1 MSSWVPTAKALKK
14 YPHFDGYLSL
24 DEISKTVESPEEV
37 AQNPFYPF
45 IRYIES
51 WQPFRSSS
59 GKPKKK
65 ERPIR
70 YASRK
75 DAAIFAKYRHDLSIR
90 YEQLLSDY
98 GISHVP
104 IAYRKIPIYEGADQ
118 GKCNIHFAKDAF
130 EEVKRQG
137 NCCAISLDISDYF
150 ESLDHSKIKN
160 MWQMLLGVSYLPEDH
175 YAVFKAITRYA
186 VVDRDQVYR
195 RLGYLKKVQHGSTT
209 GFEYTLPYNR
219 MPLKLCTPR
228 QFRAFVAGGAS
239 DYNSIIEKND
249 CPYGIPQVAPI
260 SDLIANFYL
269 FYFDLAVEKYVR
281 SKGGYYVRYSDDI
294 LIILPVGSDEAREA
308 RDYVLSEIRNH
319 GDQLRIKPEKTG
331 VVQFTEIGDR
341 LGCRH
346 VEGAQG
352 ANGLEF
358 LGFRFNGAKVFIK
371 DKTLSRFSRKMT
383 FAVRRE
389 ANRTARRFPGKEA
402 SFVMQRIHLKDLAQR
417 FGRVEEFHQ
426 KNDYRDW
433 TFWTYAK
440 RAYDIFGDDGKPI
453 MGQVRRYKQK
463 LSELIVSESVKA
475 VAQRKNYLGV

>member
-24 DEISKTVESPEEV
+24 DEISKTVESPERV
-37 AQNPFYPF
+37 AKNPFYPF
-45 IRYIES
+45 IRYVEG

-65 ERPIR
+65 ERQIR

-75 DAAIFAKYRHDLSIR
+75 DAAIFAKYRHELSDL
-90 YEQLLSDY
+90 YEKLLSDH

-104 IAYRKIPIYEGADQ
+104 IAYRKIPTSEGSDR

-130 EEVKRQG
+130 DEVRRQR

-150 ESLDHSKIKN
+150 ETLDHSKIKD
-160 MWQMLLGVSYLPEDH
+160 MWKRLLGVSYLPDDH

-186 VVDRDQVYR
+186 IVDRDRMYR
-195 RLGYLKKVQHGSTT
+195 RLGYLKDVPRGNATVP
-209 GFEYTLPYNR
+209 EYTRPYNR
-219 MPLKLCTPR
+219 MPLKLCKAYE
-228 QFRAFVAGGAS
+228 FRAYVAGDAPG
-239 DYNSIIEKND
+239 YTSIIEKND
-249 CPYGIPQVAPI
+249 CPYGIPQGAPI

-269 FYFDLAVEKYVR
+269 FDFDRTIESFVR
-281 SKGGYYVRYSDDI
+281 ARGGYYVRYSDDI
-294 LIILPVGSDEAREA
+294 LMILPVDIQEAKGA
-308 RDYVLSEIRNH
+308 RDYVLSEITKH
-319 GDQLRIKPEKTG
+319 GNQIRIKPEKTG
-331 VVQFTEIGDR
+331 IVEFSKNGSQLD
-341 LGCRH
+341 CQH

-371 DKTLSRFSRKMT
+371 DKTLSRFARKMT

-389 ANRTARRFPGKEA
+389 ANRTARRYPGKDA
-402 SFVMQRIHLKDLAQR
+402 SFVMQRIQLKDLAQR
-417 FGRVEEFHQ
+417 FGRVENFHQ

-440 RAYDIFGDDGKPI
+440 RASDIFGDDGRPI
-453 MGQVRRYKQK
+453 QGQVRRYKQK

-475 VAQRKNYLGV
+475 VARRKNYLGV